1 MSLLYFFVEY
11 LYGPHNNRLYGLG
24 VAVRDSAS
32 QCIWAMCVK
41 LEVGNDHIEVQ
52 AIRLQSVVLCE
63 FGASKSWSI
72 VYSQKSDRWTKVGWT
87 TNLRIA

>member
-1 MSLLYFFVEY
+1 MSYELAVLFVEY

-52 AIRLQSVVLCE
+52 AIRLQSVVNCE
-63 FGASKSWSI
+63 FGAPWIWGFKKLKLS
-72 VYSQKSDRWTKVGWT
+72 V
-87 TNLRIA
+87 